1 LLGLGHDEFAKS
13 ASARSLTHRLCAH
26 FRSPVSKRRSAA
38 IGRRRAACCALACH
52 DVGDVATSPEAPSS
66 LPTRRRCARSRK
78 RVTIFIT
85 LNAGRSSA
93 LPLYEYKC
101 AKCAHQ
107 FEKIE
112 KHNAPTTQKCPKCG
126 GKAERMI
133 SAAGI
138 QFKGSGW
145 YVTDY
150 KGKNSGASSVEG
162 SGDGASGKSSESSS
176 DSKSADAKSQDSKTS
191 DAKTGESKSD
201 GAKSGDS
208 KSSGEKG
215 SSKKKK

>member
-1 LLGLGHDEFAKS
+1 LLANVL
-13 ASARSLTHRLCAH
+13 
-26 FRSPVSKRRSAA
+26 
-38 IGRRRAACCALACH
+38 
-52 DVGDVATSPEAPSS
+52 
-66 LPTRRRCARSRK
+66 RRCARSRK
-78 RVTIFIT
+78 RVTIFFT
-85 LNAGRSSA
+85 LSAGRTSA

-150 KGKNSGASSVEG
+150 KGKNSGATSVEG
-162 SGDGASGKSSESSS
+162 SGDGAPGKSGDSFS
-176 DSKSADAKSQDSKTS
+176 DSKSSDAKSQDSKS
-191 DAKTGESKSD
+191 NDAKTGESKS
-201 GAKSGDS
+201 GGGKSGDS
-208 KSSGEKG
+208 KSSSEKS
-215 SSKKKK
+215 SSKKRK

>member
-1 LLGLGHDEFAKS
+1 L
-13 ASARSLTHRLCAH
+13 
-26 FRSPVSKRRSAA
+26 
-38 IGRRRAACCALACH
+38 
-52 DVGDVATSPEAPSS
+52 
-66 LPTRRRCARSRK
+66 RCRCVYSRK
-78 RVTIFIT
+78 RVTIFFT
-85 LNAGRSSA
+85 RNAGRSFA

-150 KGKNSGASSVEG
+150 KGKNSGATSVEG
-162 SGDGASGKSSESSS
+162 SGDGASGKSGDSSS
-176 DSKSADAKSQDSKTS
+176 DAKSQDSKSS
-191 DAKTGESKSD
+191 DAKTGESKSGSG
-201 GAKSGDS
+201 GAKSSDL
-208 KSSGEKG
+208 KSSGDKG
-215 SSKKKK
+215 SPKKKK